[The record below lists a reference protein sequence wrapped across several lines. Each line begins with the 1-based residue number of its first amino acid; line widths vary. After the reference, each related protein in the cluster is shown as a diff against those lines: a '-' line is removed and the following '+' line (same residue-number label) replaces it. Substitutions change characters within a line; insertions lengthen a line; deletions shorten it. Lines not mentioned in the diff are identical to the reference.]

1 VVREKINIL
10 LADDHAILRDG
21 IKMLLSA
28 EKDLN
33 VVGEAKN
40 GDEAIQ
46 IARKL
51 KPDIVLMDIS
61 MPSING
67 LEAAKQIL
75 RFVDTKI
82 ILLSMYTDEEYVVQ
96 AIRIG
101 VSGYLHK
108 QSAATSLLKAVR
120 AVKNG
125 EAYFSS
131 SISKTVLETA
141 RKNIH
146 KQLDFSRFDSLTKRE
161 KQILQMISEGTSSR
175 EIGNQLFIS
184 MPTVYKH
191 RRNLMKKIGVFDAVG
206 LTRFAIKNKLIAE

>member
-1 VVREKINIL
+1 MNGDGFDSNQIFANTAGLGLIGMSERIKSIGGRFDIQSNSGKGTRLCVELPKNKVEKIVGKEKINIL

-28 EKDLN
+28 EKDLT

-40 GDEAIQ
+40 GEEAIQ
-46 IARKL
+46 IAREL
-51 KPDIVLMDIS
+51 KPDVVLMDIS

-120 AVKNG
+120 AVMNG

-131 SISKTVLETA
+131 SISKTILE
-141 RKNIH
+141 
-146 KQLDFSRFDSLTKRE
+146 QLE
-161 KQILQMISEGTSSR
+161 KT
-175 EIGNQLFIS
+175 FIS
-184 MPTVYKH
+184 S
-191 RRNLMKKIGVFDAVG
+191 
-206 LTRFAIKNKLIAE
+206 